1 VLGDQLTRKFGEL
14 LSFKLPVGSMA
25 IWAKAAPELDVERWC
40 EAAFE
45 RKVAIRPARYFSFD
59 GRSRPFVR
67 LGFAALEEREL
78 IEAVKLLAQAAKAIG
93 VSM

>member
-1 VLGDQLTRKFGEL
+1 
-14 LSFKLPVGSMA
+14 
-25 IWAKAAPELDVERWC
+25 
-40 EAAFE
+40 
-45 RKVAIRPARYFSFD
+45 VAIRPARYFSFD

-67 LGFAALEEREL
+67 LGFAALDEREL